1 MNPNYT
7 GGRMDTLNTT
17 TDPANTPTLYVCG
30 SNEFTILTNNSIY
43 LIILF

>member
-7 GGRMDTLNTT
+7 GGRIDALNST

-30 SNEFTILTNNSIY
+30 GKYIIKQQF
-43 LIILF
+43 LIISSF